1 MAKHQTNSTVATT
14 SSPSSAPHHRPSV
27 EQEPVTSI
35 LRDGDIPLNTS
46 SLEWNP
52 DEEVLA
58 ALGYKPE
65 FKREFSLWST
75 FCVSFAVL
83 GLLPSF
89 GTTLYYGMGYAGTA
103 GMTWGW
109 LVAMVGIQAVAASM
123 AELCSSMP
131 TSGGLYY
138 ASAVLAPEGW
148 GPFAAWVTGWSNWLA
163 QITGAP
169 SVNYGTAAM
178 ILASASIRNP
188 EYVPTQYQT
197 FLLTVCLMWVH
208 GAMASLPTR
217 WIARVNSAGST
228 FNMVALVI
236 VLILIP
242 AACDRTAYGLAKFNP
257 SSAVWGDVYDGTSF
271 PDGISI
277 LMSFI
282 GVIWTMSGYDSPF
295 HLAEECSNANIA
307 SPRAIFL
314 TSAVGGTLGW
324 FLQLVV
330 AYTVV
335 DIGAAL
341 NSNLGQPFAAY
352 LTQILPQKIVL
363 AVISLTIIAGF
374 AMGQGCMIAASRVTF
389 AYARDGC
396 FPFSNIWKHVNTR
409 TRTPVNAV
417 WFNNVIGC
425 LMLLLIFGG
434 ELAIGALFSIGATA
448 AFVAFTTPIFIRVFF
463 VGNRF
468 RPGPWN
474 LGRFSMPIGAVASA
488 FVALMVPILSFP
500 SVKGRDLTEANMNWT
515 CVVYGGPM
523 CLILIW
529 WVVSARKWFKGPK
542 VNLEHLMHG
551 REGGGHQVIEG
562 KDVSGD
568 QSRTSNQ
575 DEVAGSSPGKRGVG
589 EVKEASSLGS

>member
-1 MAKHQTNSTVATT
+1 MASIAEKRNASVTSTATQRKRSVA
-14 SSPSSAPHHRPSV
+14 
-27 EQEPVTSI
+27 EEPVTSV
-35 LRDGDIPLNTS
+35 LKGGDIPINDS
-46 SLEWNP
+46 GHEWTP

-65 FKREFSLWST
+65 FKREFSLWTT

-89 GTTLYYGMGYAGTA
+89 ASTLYYGMGYAGTA

-109 LVAMVGIQAVAASM
+109 LVAMIGIQSVAASM

-138 ASAVLAPEGW
+138 AAAVLAPPGW
-148 GPFAAWVTGWSNWLA
+148 GPLAAWITGWSNWFG
-163 QITGAP
+163 QVTGAP

-178 ILASASIRNP
+178 ILAAASIQNP
-188 EYVPTQYQT
+188 SYVPTNYQT
-197 FLLTVCLMWVH
+197 FLLTVFLMLIH
-208 GAMASLPTR
+208 SCMASAPTK
-217 WIARVNSAGST
+217 WIAKINSAGST
-228 FNMVALVI
+228 FNIIALVVVI
-236 VLILIP
+236 ILIP
-242 AACDRTAYGLAKFNP
+242 AATNREEQGLPRFTP
-257 SSAVWGDVYDGTSF
+257 SSEVWGNIYPGTDYPPGVSV
-271 PDGISI
+271 

-314 TSAVGGTLGW
+314 TSAVGGTAGW

-335 DIGAAL
+335 SIPDVL
-341 NSNLGQPFAAY
+341 ESDLGQPFAAY
-352 LTQILPQKIVL
+352 LIQVLPQKAVL
-363 AVISLTIIAGF
+363 AVLSLTIIAGF

-389 AYARDGC
+389 AYARDDC
-396 FPFSNIWKHVNTR
+396 FPFSRIWKKVNR
-409 TRTPVNAV
+409 RSQTPVNAV
-417 WFNNVIGC
+417 WVNCAIGC
-425 LMLLLIFGG
+425 CLLLLIFGG
-434 ELAIGALFSIGATA
+434 STTIGAIFSIGACA

-474 LGRFSMPIGAVASA
+474 LGRFSIPIGTIASG
-488 FVALMVPILSFP
+488 FVALMVPILCLP
-500 SVKGRDLTEANMNWT
+500 STTGSNLTPDGMNWT
-515 CVVYGGPM
+515 AVVYGGPM
-523 CLILIW
+523 ILVMIW

-542 VNLEHLMHG
+542 VNLEHLMHAG
-551 REGGGHQVIEG
+551 DDQTTANAEVIEG
-562 KDVSGD
+562 ETPSERSSSGHW
-568 QSRTSNQ
+568 
-575 DEVAGSSPGKRGVG
+575 VAQVPGEMPPGKQVG
-589 EVKEASSLGS
+589 DIKETGL